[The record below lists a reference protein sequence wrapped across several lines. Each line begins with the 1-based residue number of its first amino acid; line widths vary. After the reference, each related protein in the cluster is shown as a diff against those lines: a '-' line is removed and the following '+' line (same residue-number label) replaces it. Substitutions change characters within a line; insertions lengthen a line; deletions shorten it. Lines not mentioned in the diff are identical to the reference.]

1 MLKRA
6 SFLELLSNNLLVKF
20 QGSLAKTCRN
30 LQLKLKRTQQLRLQ
44 QKARAKSEQSRLA
57 LLEGEGGAGAGAV
70 ANGAEIAPS
79 ISGEVVKAAAV
90 EAEPEG
96 EAGGELW
103 KSAAIW

>member
-1 MLKRA
+1 MV
-6 SFLELLSNNLLVKF
+6 EP

-44 QKARAKSEQSRLA
+44 QKARAKSEQSKAAA
-57 LLEGEGGAGAGAV
+57 LLEVEAGAGAV
-70 ANGAEIAPS
+70 ADGAEIAPS
-79 ISGEVVKAAAV
+79 ISGEVVKAAAAIEV
-90 EAEPEG
+90 EPEG